1 MNVLANSVDDFI
13 IYQEHISWIAIVIYY
28 KVIRSYF
35 SVAYFTKGGGEERVL
50 TYLINIMD
58 EYVEQVNNQKD
69 NFLSVNFGL
78 KYAKQ

>member
-1 MNVLANSVDDFI
+1 MANSVDDFI

-28 KVIRSYF
+28 KVIRSNF
-35 SVAYFTKGGGEERVL
+35 IVAYFTEGGGGGEERVL

-69 NFLSVNFGL
+69 SFLSVNFGL
-78 KYAKQ
+78 KYAKE